1 MVNDGDDKYGNADD
15 TFIAFF
21 AEDWTLQIA
30 PVLLEDDALFQ
41 CQVTPLPHISLS
53 CYLKLSHMQSLPL
66 VSIDFKKK
74 TSVALKKNCIGIVLP
89 S

>member
-15 TFIAFF
+15 TSIAFF

-41 CQVTPLPHISLS
+41 CQVTPLPYISLS
-53 CYLKLSHMQSLPL
+53 VRFLLFSLLSK
-66 VSIDFKKK
+66 SIPHAIFA
-74 TSVALKKNCIGIVLP
+74 VGFHRF
-89 S
+89 